1 MHQYINYGFPTSH
14 GYLKKTQKRKLRNK
28 YEKHTENNTKIKN
41 KQKFPKK
48 SKRMKK
54 KRGRP
59 QREAPTVFL
68 KKLELFFV
76 SSLDFLIFVYMFS
89 LFFRIFSCF
98 SNICSR

>member
-54 KRGRP
+54 KAW
-59 QREAPTVFL
+59 EAPKGGPDGFSKKIRVVFC
-68 KKLELFFV
+68 
-76 SSLDFLIFVYMFS
+76 FLS
-89 LFFRIFSCF
+89 
-98 SNICSR
+98 